1 LLENPRGVFVRI
13 LVLGRG
19 KTGALV
25 AEIAQAR
32 QHAVS
37 SLASQENQDGRA
49 LTPATLKEI
58 DAVIDFTTPHAV
70 IPNIIRCVESGIP
83 IVVGTTGW
91 YQHIDKVRELVAER
105 KGAVLYGSNFSVGM
119 NFFFKAVQAIAPVLK
134 HGYRGNI
141 VERHHVHKKDKPSG
155 TAITIQKILESNCG
169 EKVEVASVR
178 EGETVGM
185 HLVMLDSANDTILFT
200 HDAKSRAGFAEGAVR
215 AAEWIKG
222 KTGFYEFPDV
232 VDQL

>member
-1 LLENPRGVFVRI
+1 MKI

-25 AEIAQAR
+25 AEVAQER
-32 QHAVS
+32 QHEVH

-49 LTPATLKEI
+49 LTPATLSGT

-70 IPNIIRCVESGIP
+70 IPNIIRCVEAGIP
-83 IVVGTTGW
+83 VVVGTTGW
-91 YQHIDKVRELVAER
+91 NQHLEKVRELVRER
-105 KGAVLYGSNFSVGM
+105 KAALVYGSNFSIGM
-119 NFFFKAVQAIAPVLK
+119 NFFFKAMQAVAPILK
-134 HGYRGNI
+134 HNYRGSI
-141 VERHHVHKKDKPSG
+141 VERHHIHKKDKPSG
-155 TAITIQKILESNCG
+155 TAVTIQKILESGSG

-185 HLVMLDSANDTILFT
+185 HLVMMDSANDTILFT
-200 HDAKSRAGFAEGAVR
+200 HDAKSRVGFAEGAVR
-215 AAEWIKG
+215 AAEWIQG
-222 KTGFYEFPDV
+222 KTGFYEFPEI

>member
-1 LLENPRGVFVRI
+1 LKI

-25 AEIAQAR
+25 AQIAGER
-32 QHAVS
+32 NHEVG

-49 LTPATLKEI
+49 LTAATLQGI
-58 DAVIDFTTPHAV
+58 DSVIDFTTPHAV
-70 IPNIIRCVESGIP
+70 IANIIRCVEAGIP
-83 IVVGTTGW
+83 MVVGTTGW
-91 YQHIDKVRELVAER
+91 YQHMEKVRELVAER
-105 KGAVLYGSNFSVGM
+105 KGALLYGSNFSIGM

-134 HGYRGNI
+134 HDYRGSI

-155 TAITIQKILESNCG
+155 TAVTIQKILESSSG

-200 HDAKSRAGFAEGAVR
+200 HDAKSRVGFAEGAVR

-222 KTGFYEFPDV
+222 KTGFYEFPEI

>member
-1 LLENPRGVFVRI
+1 MKI

-25 AEIAQAR
+25 AEVAQGR
-32 QHAVS
+32 QHEVH

-70 IPNIIRCVESGIP
+70 IPNIIRCVESGVP
-83 IVVGTTGW
+83 VVVGTTGW
-91 YQHIDKVRELVAER
+91 YQHIEKVRELAAER
-105 KGAVLYGSNFSVGM
+105 NGAVLYGSNFSIGM
-119 NFFFKAVQAIAPVLK
+119 NFFFKAMKAVAPILR
-134 HGYRGNI
+134 HNYRGSI

-155 TAITIQKILESNCG
+155 TAVTIQKILESNSG
-169 EKVEVASVR
+169 EQVEIASVR

-185 HLVMLDSANDTILFT
+185 HLVMMDSANDTILFT
-200 HDAKSRAGFAEGAVR
+200 HDAKSRVGFAEGAVR

-222 KTGFYEFPDV
+222 KAGFYEFPEI

>member
-1 LLENPRGVFVRI
+1 VKI

-25 AEIAQAR
+25 AEIAQER
-32 QHAVS
+32 GHDVR

-49 LTPATLKEI
+49 LTSATLQGI

-70 IPNIIRCVESGIP
+70 IANIIRCVEAGIP

-91 YQHIDKVRELVAER
+91 YQHMEKVRELVAER
-105 KGAVLYGSNFSVGM
+105 KGALLYGSNFSIGM

-134 HGYRGNI
+134 HDYRGSI

-155 TAITIQKILESNCG
+155 SAVTIQKLLESGSG

-200 HDAKSRAGFAEGAVR
+200 HDAKSRVGFAEGAVR
-215 AAEWIKG
+215 AAEWIRG
-222 KTGFYEFPDV
+222 KTGFYEFPEI